1 MNKGTAILGIW
12 GSIVALV
19 LVIML
24 RGGIEFFGILILIG
38 IACAMTIVI
47 MNQSE
52 AVQEGP
58 SEDVIELRETV
69 KALDEKIDELKKL
82 LEE

>member
-1 MNKGTAILGIW
+1 M
-12 GSIVALV
+12 AL
-19 LVIML
+19 L
-24 RGGIEFFGILILIG
+24 G
-38 IACAMTIVI
+38 IACVMTVVI
-47 MNQSE
+47 MTQGDNDLN
-52 AVQEGP
+52 AP

>member
-1 MNKGTAILGIW
+1 MAIT
-12 GSIVALV
+12 SII
-19 LVIML
+19 VIL
-24 RGGIEFFGILILIG
+24 TIQGIEFFGILILLC
-38 IACAMTIVI
+38 IACIMTGFI
-47 MNQSE
+47 MQQGDNDLN
-52 AVQEGP
+52 AP

>member
-1 MNKGTAILGIW
+1 VAIT
-12 GSIVALV
+12 SIIV
-19 LVIML
+19 LLAMQ
-24 RGGIEFFGILILIG
+24 GIEFFGILVLLC
-38 IACAMTIVI
+38 IACIMTGYI
-47 MNQSE
+47 MQQGDNDLN
-52 AVQEGP
+52 AP

>member
-1 MNKGTAILGIW
+1 MAIT
-12 GSIVALV
+12 SII
-19 LVIML
+19 VIL
-24 RGGIEFFGILILIG
+24 TIQGIEFFGILILLC
-38 IACAMTIVI
+38 IACIMTGFI
-47 MNQSE
+47 MKQGDNDLN
-52 AVQEGP
+52 AP

>member
-1 MNKGTAILGIW
+1 MAIT
-12 GSIVALV
+12 SI
-19 LVIML
+19 IMIL
-24 RGGIEFFGILILIG
+24 TIQGIEFFGILILLC
-38 IACAMTIVI
+38 IACIMTGFI
-47 MNQSE
+47 MSQGDEDLN
-52 AVQEGP
+52 AP